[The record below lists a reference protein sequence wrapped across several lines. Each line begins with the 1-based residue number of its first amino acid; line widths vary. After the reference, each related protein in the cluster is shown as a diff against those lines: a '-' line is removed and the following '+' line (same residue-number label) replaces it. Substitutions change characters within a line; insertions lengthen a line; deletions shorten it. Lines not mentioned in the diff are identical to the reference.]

1 MFLTLLCTDIADVF
15 ISTSF
20 VVVTSAAKGS
30 SLGKKAIIPNILS
43 RISLSVKK
51 GVHA

>member
-20 VVVTSAAKGS
+20 VVVMSAAKGS
-30 SLGKKAIIPNILS
+30 SLGKKAIIPILS